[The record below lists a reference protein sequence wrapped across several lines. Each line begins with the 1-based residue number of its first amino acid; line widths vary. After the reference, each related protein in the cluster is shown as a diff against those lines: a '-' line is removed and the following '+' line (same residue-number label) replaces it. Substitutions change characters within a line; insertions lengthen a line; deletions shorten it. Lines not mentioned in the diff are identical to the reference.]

1 MDRSVKKRGDSMNI
15 DIGQLDQL
23 LNKIPYPIST
33 TDLVQFAKQHSTND
47 RILGLLER
55 LPNKTF
61 NSPEDIKNT
70 FGILGNLGNLGSFK
84 L

>member
-1 MDRSVKKRGDSMNI
+1 MSI
-15 DIGQLDQL
+15 DIGLVDQL
-23 LNKIPYPIST
+23 LNKIPYPVNT
-33 TDLVQFAKQHSTND
+33 TDLVQFAKQHGTNNQ
-47 RILGLLER
+47 ILGLLER

-70 FGILGNLGNLGSFK
+70 LGILGNLGNLGGLK

>member
-1 MDRSVKKRGDSMNI
+1 MSI
-15 DIGQLDQL
+15 DIGLVDQL
-23 LNKIPYPIST
+23 LNKIPYPVNT
-33 TDLVQFAKQHSTND
+33 TDLVQFAKQHGTNNQ
-47 RILGLLER
+47 ILGLLER

-70 FGILGNLGNLGSFK
+70 LGILGNLGGLK

>member
-1 MDRSVKKRGDSMNI
+1 MSI
-15 DIGQLDQL
+15 DIGLVDQL
-23 LNKIPYPIST
+23 LNKIPYPVNT
-33 TDLVQFAKQHSTND
+33 TDLVQFAKQHGTNNQ
-47 RILGLLER
+47 ILGLLEH

-70 FGILGNLGNLGSFK
+70 LGILGNLGNLGGLK